1 MAALSNMPTSAWVNS
16 SPMPP
21 AKLPAIDS
29 ENCLL
34 FRYFRSGSTCLPKLH
49 SELLALLEMTEALN
63 LQELDTFRVP
73 LNTKILSVTGHDFRQ
88 NLVWD
93 GKGKVQL
100 GRG

>member
-1 MAALSNMPTSAWVNS
+1 
-16 SPMPP
+16 MPP

-49 SELLALLEMTEALN
+49 SGLLIVASELLALLEMTEALN

-88 NLVWD
+88 NLVWY

-100 GRG
+100 GRA